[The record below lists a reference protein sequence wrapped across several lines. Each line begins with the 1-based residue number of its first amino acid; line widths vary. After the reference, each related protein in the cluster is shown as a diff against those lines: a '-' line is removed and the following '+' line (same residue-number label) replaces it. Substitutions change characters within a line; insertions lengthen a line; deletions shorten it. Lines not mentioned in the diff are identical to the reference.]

1 MKIRVFIADDHQMFR
16 EALGSLLGSADDL
29 EMVGETGNGL
39 EVADK
44 VNALRADLVC
54 MDINMPGMNG
64 IETTR
69 RLRQNNPIVKVVALS
84 AYADRRYV
92 IEMLNAGANG
102 YVTKAEASD
111 ELLRAIRAVAMGRTY
126 LCPDV
131 AGVLA
136 DTGLPTSPTIQHAP
150 LSHREKQVAELV
162 AKGLTS
168 MQIAQALFIATS
180 TVEVHRRNLMRK
192 LGLRNAAALTR
203 YMMSHDLLQN

>member
-1 MKIRVFIADDHQMFR
+1 
-16 EALGSLLGSADDL
+16 
-29 EMVGETGNGL
+29 
-39 EVADK
+39 
-44 VNALRADLVC
+44 
-54 MDINMPGMNG
+54 
-64 IETTR
+64 
-69 RLRQNNPIVKVVALS
+69 
-84 AYADRRYV
+84 
-92 IEMLNAGANG
+92 MLNAGANG